1 MKHPLA
7 FIHPEAQIAENV
19 TIDPFATIEKDVVI
33 GEGTHIYSHAVI
45 MDGARIGKNC
55 RIFPGAVIAGIPQDL
70 KFHGE
75 KSVAIIGDNT
85 TIRECATINR
95 GTESKGE
102 TRVGSNTLIMAYTHV
117 AHDSFVG
124 DNCIIA
130 NATQIAGEVEI
141 EDYAVIGG
149 ASAVHQFTRI
159 GRHTMIQ
166 GGSLVGQDVPPYVT
180 AGRLPVSYA
189 GLNSIGL
196 RRRGFTNETINAIQD
211 IYRVIYQS
219 GLNVSDAIAKVEAE
233 IPQSAER
240 DEIIE
245 FVKKSSRGIIK
256 GYNG

>member
-75 KSVAIIGDNT
+75 KSVAIIGDN
-85 TIRECATINR
+85 
-95 GTESKGE
+95 
-102 TRVGSNTLIMAYTHV
+102 
-117 AHDSFVG
+117 
-124 DNCIIA
+124 CIIA

-141 EDYAVIGG
+141 EDYAVVGG

-166 GGSLVGQDVPPYVT
+166 GGSLVGKDVPPYVT

-211 IYRVIYQS
+211 IYRIIYQS

>member
-7 FIHPEAQIAENV
+7 FIHPEAKIADNV
-19 TIDPFATIEKDVVI
+19 IVDPFATIEKDVVI

-75 KSVAIIGDNT
+75 ESVAIIGDNT

-102 TRVGSNTLIMAYTHV
+102 TKVGSNTLIMAYTHV
-117 AHDSFVG
+117 GHDSSVG
-124 DNCIIA
+124 NNCIVA
-130 NATQIAGEVEI
+130 NSTQIAGEVEI
-141 EDYAVIGG
+141 DDYAVIGG
-149 ASAVHQFTRI
+149 ASAVHQFTKI
-159 GRHTMIQ
+159 GCHAMVQ
-166 GGSLVGQDVPPYVT
+166 GGSLVGKDVPPYVT
-180 AGRLPVSYA
+180 AGRLPISYA

-211 IYRVIYQS
+211 IYRIIYQS
-219 GLNVSDAIAKVEAE
+219 GLNVSAAIAKVEAE
-233 IPQSAER
+233 VAPSPER
-240 DEIIE
+240 DVIIS
-245 FVKKSSRGIIK
+245 FIKGSARGIIR

>member
-7 FIHPEAQIAENV
+7 FIHPEAKIADNV
-19 TIDPFATIEKDVVI
+19 TVDPFATIEKDVVI
-33 GEGTHIYSHAVI
+33 GEGTHIYSHALI

-75 KSVAIIGDNT
+75 ESVAIIGDNT

-102 TRVGSNTLIMAYTHV
+102 TKVGSNTLIMAYTHV
-117 AHDSFVG
+117 GHDSSVG
-124 DNCIIA
+124 NNCIVA
-130 NATQIAGEVEI
+130 NSTQIAGEVEI
-141 EDYAVIGG
+141 DDYAVIGG
-149 ASAVHQFTRI
+149 ASAVHQFTKI
-159 GRHTMIQ
+159 GCHAMIQ
-166 GGSLVGQDVPPYVT
+166 GGSLVGKDVPPYVT
-180 AGRLPVSYA
+180 AGRLPISYA

-211 IYRVIYQS
+211 IYRIIYQS
-219 GLNVSDAIAKVEAE
+219 GLNVSAAIAKVEAE
-233 IPQSAER
+233 VAPSPER
-240 DEIIE
+240 DVIIS
-245 FVKKSSRGIIK
+245 FIKGSARGIIR